1 MTGKIGHA
9 WVRGSA
15 TALVAT
21 AMAFGVVPVVA
32 AFAETSVEVN
42 DSAQGS
48 AAEIP
53 ENAIKVGEG
62 LTGEGAFSSLAAALA
77 SDDVADGAYIVLES
91 NLTEDVTI
99 SKNVT
104 IDGQGKYSVTGHTRL

>member
-42 DSAQGS
+42 DSAQGGCRGDPRERYQS
-48 AAEIP
+48 
-53 ENAIKVGEG
+53 GRG
-62 LTGEGAFSSLAAALA
+62 TYRRGSLFLF
-77 SDDVADGAYIVLES
+77 GR
-91 NLTEDVTI
+91 
-99 SKNVT
+99 
-104 IDGQGKYSVTGHTRL
+104 GPRQR